1 LDEVLAAA
9 DTQLTNTSNNIYDR
23 WRHFHLNAQPYE
35 DSRAEARPE
44 VITERVR
51 YNPTVRAAKEHE
63 TPRRG
68 TTPAKMSTDARRAS
82 LSRAASRVPSRSASI
97 ARVATSIPRGH
108 SASVAYQYQR
118 AASPPVSAHVA
129 HYSRSYSSGVGGGL
143 GRISPRSASGA
154 DAHIDRS
161 VKMVYRL
168 LNEVIPEL
176 ERQASVALMTPSDTM
191 SPSPAIRHAGPNAA
205 LGDQSLAEAHT
216 RLGRI
221 IEVLTERFGPTRVVS
236 AAPTPSRAGTPNR
249 PRADSVGSA
258 GGRYHIA
265 PPPAHA
271 RSISPYRQ
279 KVLTGGNLHLGLHRV
294 GHNPSAAYLR

>member
-1 LDEVLAAA
+1 
-9 DTQLTNTSNNIYDR
+9 
-23 WRHFHLNAQPYE
+23 
-35 DSRAEARPE
+35 
-44 VITERVR
+44 
-51 YNPTVRAAKEHE
+51 
-63 TPRRG
+63 
-68 TTPAKMSTDARRAS
+68 
-82 LSRAASRVPSRSASI
+82 
-97 ARVATSIPRGH
+97 
-108 SASVAYQYQR
+108 
-118 AASPPVSAHVA
+118 
-129 HYSRSYSSGVGGGL
+129 
-143 GRISPRSASGA
+143 
-154 DAHIDRS
+154 
-161 VKMVYRL
+161 MVYRL

-191 SPSPAIRHAGPNAA
+191 SPSPAIRHAARAQEALLKRAEKHLAEVVASAGRGAAGPNAA

-265 PPPAHA
+265 PPPALA

-294 GHNPSAAYLR
+294 GHNPSAAYLH